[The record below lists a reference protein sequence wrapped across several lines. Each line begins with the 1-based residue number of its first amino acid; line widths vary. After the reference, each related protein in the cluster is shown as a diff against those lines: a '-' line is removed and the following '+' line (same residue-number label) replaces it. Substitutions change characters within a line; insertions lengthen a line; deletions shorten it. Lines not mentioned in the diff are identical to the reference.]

1 MADSAV
7 QTPPP
12 AVPQLPA
19 LASQALA
26 PVAAPAAPPVTGV
39 RKAAILA
46 LLLGEDS
53 AGEMFK
59 HLREEEIERIAREV
73 AVLGRVEPEVGS
85 DVLQEFH
92 LMWQAADVVGH
103 GSVDY
108 ANKLLTKSVG
118 PDSARRI
125 LDRVVNA
132 LGSAAA
138 FTALETADPQQLS
151 KFVLSE
157 HPQTIALILAH
168 LKPTQAAQLLNLLP
182 EELRVD
188 VLSRMAVLEEI
199 SPEVIGRISSVIE
212 QRLKSLGSATHES
225 HGGVRAVAE
234 VLNHMDRAASQP
246 VLDAI
251 EAQAPDL
258 GASIRN
264 LMFVFADLLGVE
276 DSALREIIQRV
287 DKKVLTVALK
297 GASEDIRGR
306 FFTNMS
312 KRAAEMIR
320 EEMEMLGAIR
330 LREVEKAQQE
340 VVAIA
345 RKLEEE
351 GLLSTGAAAGEPYV
365 V

>member
-1 MADSAV
+1 MAEPSA
-7 QTPPP
+7 QTP
-12 AVPQLPA
+12 AAPQLPA
-19 LASQALA
+19 ATTQALA
-26 PVAAPAAPPVTGV
+26 PVQAPPAVSVPGV

-46 LLLGEDS
+46 LLLGEEP

-59 HLREEEIERIAREV
+59 YLREEEIERIAREV
-73 AVLGRVEPEVGS
+73 ATLGRVQPEVGS
-85 DVLQEFH
+85 HVLQEFH

-103 GSVDY
+103 GGVDY
-108 ANKLLTKSVG
+108 ASKLLMKSVG
-118 PDSARRI
+118 PDAARKI

-132 LGSAAA
+132 VGSAAA

-199 SPEVIGRISSVIE
+199 SPEVIGRISAVIE
-212 QRLKSLGSATHES
+212 QRLKSLGGSTHES

-234 VLNHMDRAASQP
+234 VLNHMDRTASQP
-246 VLDAI
+246 VLEAI

-264 LMFVFADLLGVE
+264 LMFVFDDLRQVE
-276 DSALREIIQRV
+276 ETALREIIQRV

-297 GASEDIRGR
+297 GASEDIRSR

-351 GLLSTGAAAGEPYV
+351 GLLTTGAAAGEPYV